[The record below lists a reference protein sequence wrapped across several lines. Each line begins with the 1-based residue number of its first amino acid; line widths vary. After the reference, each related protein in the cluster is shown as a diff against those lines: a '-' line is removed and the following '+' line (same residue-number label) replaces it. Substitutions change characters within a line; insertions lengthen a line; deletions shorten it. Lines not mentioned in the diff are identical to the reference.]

1 MKSSNKKLI
10 EKDGELVLEISIEDK
25 DSELFERLKRIVTTQ
40 KLPNNSGKRIK

>member
-25 DSELFERLKRIVTTQ
+25 DSELFERLKRIATTH
-40 KLPNNSGKRIK
+40 KLPRTAGKRRK

>member
-25 DSELFERLKRIVTTQ
+25 DSELFERLKRIATTH
-40 KLPNNSGKRIK
+40 KLPRKSGKRT

>member
-25 DSELFERLKRIVTTQ
+25 DSELFERLKRIATTH
-40 KLPNNSGKRIK
+40 KLPRTAGKRT